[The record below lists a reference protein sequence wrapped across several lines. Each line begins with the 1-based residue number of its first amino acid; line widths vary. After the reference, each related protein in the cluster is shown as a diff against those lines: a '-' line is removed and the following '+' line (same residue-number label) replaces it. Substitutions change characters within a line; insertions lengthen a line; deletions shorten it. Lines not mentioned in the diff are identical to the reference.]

1 MYSLIIICLSNRI
14 QLLKFYFS
22 VITLEPTFTKKNK
35 KTCKNLR
42 ILIFNRQNCDAGKD
56 SFKAAK
62 ASPVIYVIVGFFF
75 YGTEEPGSAHSHL
88 RTRLQAKTSC
98 CLLLAPANASPM
110 VCSLQAIIS

>member
-42 ILIFNRQNCDAGKD
+42 ILIFNRQYCDAGKD

-62 ASPVIYVIVGFFF
+62 VSPVIYVVVFLFV
-75 YGTEEPGSAHSHL
+75 
-88 RTRLQAKTSC
+88 
-98 CLLLAPANASPM
+98 M
-110 VCSLQAIIS
+110 VQKDQGVHTVIYAQDCKQGLHAACY

>member
-62 ASPVIYVIVGFFF
+62 ASPVIYVVVVFCLLW
-75 YGTEEPGSAHSHL
+75 YR
-88 RTRLQAKTSC
+88 RTRACTQSSTHKTADFM
-98 CLLLAPANASPM
+98 LPAISP
-110 VCSLQAIIS
+110 S